1 MLVLQISLSAGNDY
15 SPTPNPSSLM
25 MDPTL
30 FPPRV
35 CSTVVIV
42 NDRDVEGSER
52 FRVQLQ
58 PVSFTGNFVFAQDT
72 ATVTI
77 IDDGQCAVHEFPY
90 KLHMNMILLFTQT
103 DW

>member
-1 MLVLQISLSAGNDY
+1 MMQMSLSAGNDY
-15 SPTPNPSSLM
+15 SPTPSPSSLILSN
-25 MDPTL
+25 TL
-30 FPPRV
+30 LPPRV

-58 PVSFTGNFVFAQDT
+58 PVSFTGNFIFAQDS

-77 IDDGQCAVHEFPY
+77 IDDGQCTVHEFPY
-90 KLHMNMILLFTQT
+90 KL
-103 DW
+103 